1 MNNVL
6 NLANYRRPGVNH
18 FNPDYALDVIAEA
31 VGAFFVLEHDG
42 PKSEIAIEH
51 PKRITRRDFP
61 RIIANVNDGTG
72 LKLDAIR
79 EGILP
84 DEVGRDHLALIFS
97 FDASATTSR
106 RPGLRHA

>member
-1 MNNVL
+1 MSNVL
-6 NLANYRRPGVNH
+6 NIANYRRHRVNH

-51 PKRITRRDFP
+51 PKRIKPSDFSW
-61 RIIANVNDGTG
+61 IIANVNDGTG

-79 EGILP
+79 EGVLP
-84 DEVGRDHLALIFS
+84 DEVGRDHCALIFS
-97 FDASATTSR
+97 FDAAASAPR
-106 RPGLRHA
+106 CPGLRHG

>member
-6 NLANYRRPGVNH
+6 NLANYRRDKVNR

-42 PKSEIAIEH
+42 PKGEIAIEH
-51 PKRITRRDFP
+51 PMRIARGDFP

-72 LKLDAIR
+72 LKLVAIR
-79 EGILP
+79 EGMLP
-84 DEVGRDHLALIFS
+84 DEVGRDHFALIFC
-97 FDASATTSR
+97 FDPSATS
-106 RPGLRHA
+106 PGSVRKLA